1 MPARKLVK
9 KGARTIAALIDSFLS
24 YVKLVKYTDI
34 LDMALVA
41 FLIYKLIRFLS
52 RTGSARVMRGII
64 ILLVALWLSGPNV
77 LNLNVVNFLL
87 GKTMEFG
94 VLVVVILFQP
104 ELRRLLE
111 RVGSGKLADLF
122 GRAGDSKEMELA
134 INQTIAA
141 CEEMSAT
148 RTGALIIFER
158 DVKLDDTV
166 KTGTTINADVQSE
179 LLKNIFYPKT
189 PLHDGAVIIRNGRIE
204 AAGCILPNS
213 SNPNISKELG
223 TRHRAGIGMSEV
235 SDAVVVVVSEE
246 TGSISVAVDGML
258 KRHLAHDTF
267 EKILRNE
274 LLPEEQGVSGVSR
287 LARRVKGKNNG
298 KKAD

>member
-122 GRAGDSKEMELA
+122 SRAGDSKEMELA

-274 LLPEEQGVSGVSR
+274 LLPEEQGGSGVSR

>member
-1 MPARKLVK
+1 
-9 KGARTIAALIDSFLS
+9 
-24 YVKLVKYTDI
+24 
-34 LDMALVA
+34 MALVA

-274 LLPEEQGVSGVSR
+274 LLPEEQGGSGVSR

>member
-1 MPARKLVK
+1 M
-9 KGARTIAALIDSFLS
+9 GGIFDLIWSNYLRNIR
-24 YVKLVKYTDI
+24 VTDI
-34 LDMALVA
+34 LDIAVMA
-41 FLIYKLIRFLS
+41 FLIYKGIRFIMKS
-52 RTGSARVMRGII
+52 GSIRVMQGII
-64 ILLVALWLSGPNV
+64 ILIVAMGLSTV
-77 LNLNVVNFLL
+77 LDLYVVNFLL

-94 VLVVVILFQP
+94 VLVLVVLFQP
-104 ELRRLLE
+104 ELRKLLE
-111 RVGSGKLADLF
+111 RVGSSTFANLF
-122 GRAGDSKEMELA
+122 GKSVVSKEMDVA
-134 INQTIAA
+134 INQTISA
-141 CEEMSAT
+141 CEDMSRS

-158 DVKLDDTV
+158 DIKLDDTI
-166 KTGTTINADVQSE
+166 KTGTTVNADLNAE
-179 LLKNIFYPKT
+179 LLKNIFFPNT
-189 PLHDGAVIIRNGRIE
+189 PLHDGAVIVRDGRIA

-274 LLPEEQGVSGVSR
+274 LMPEDGENSGSRSSR
-287 LARRVKGKNNG
+287 LKIAQKIKGKKNDKENN
-298 KKAD
+298 K

>member
-1 MPARKLVK
+1 MKL
-9 KGARTIAALIDSFLS
+9 I
-24 YVKLVKYTDI
+24 KYTDI

-274 LLPEEQGVSGVSR
+274 LLPEEQGGSGVSR
-287 LARRVKGKNNG
+287 LARRVKGKSNG

>member
-1 MPARKLVK
+1 MRGSAPGRRR
-9 KGARTIAALIDSFLS
+9 GAIAAFLDSLLG
-24 YVKLVKYTDI
+24 YVKLIKITDI

-52 RTGSARVMRGII
+52 RTGSARVLRGII
-64 ILLVALWLSGPNV
+64 ILLAALWLSGPSM
-77 LNLNVVNFLL
+77 LNLNVINFLL

-104 ELRRLLE
+104 ELRKLLE
-111 RVGSGKLADLF
+111 RVGSGRITALF
-122 GRAGDSKEMELA
+122 GRAEASKELELA
-134 INQTIAA
+134 INQTIMA
-141 CEEMSAT
+141 CEEMSAAH
-148 RTGALIIFER
+148 TGALIIFER
-158 DVKLDDTV
+158 EVKLDDTV

-189 PLHDGAVIIRNGRIE
+189 PLHDGAVIIRGGRIE

-235 SDAVVVVVSEE
+235 SDAVVIVVSEE

-274 LLPEEQGVSGVSR
+274 LLPEAKEGSGVR
-287 LARRVKGKNNG
+287 GIAQRVKGKSNG

>member
-1 MPARKLVK
+1 MQAV
-9 KGARTIAALIDSFLS
+9 IDFI
-24 YVKLVKYTDI
+24 VKYARLIKITDI

-41 FLIYKLIRFLS
+41 FLIYKLIGFVS
-52 RTGSARVMRGII
+52 KSGAVRVMKGIV
-64 ILLVALWLSGPNV
+64 ILLAAMWLSSV
-77 LNLNVVNFLL
+77 LDLYVVNYLL

-94 VLVVVILFQP
+94 VLVLVVLFQP
-104 ELRRLLE
+104 EIRKLLE
-111 RVGSGKLADLF
+111 RVGSSAVMNIF
-122 GRAGDSKEMELA
+122 GRAAVSREIEVA
-134 INQTIAA
+134 IGQTISA
-141 CEEMSAT
+141 CEDMSRS

-158 DVKLDDTV
+158 SVKLDDTI
-166 KTGTTINADVQSE
+166 KTGTTISADVKAE
-179 LLKNIFYPKT
+179 LLKNIFYPNT
-189 PLHDGAVIIRNGRIE
+189 PLHDGAVIVRGGRIE

-213 SNPNISKELG
+213 TNPNISKELG

-274 LLPEEQGVSGVSR
+274 LTEDNEDDKGGRIKIP
-287 LARRVKGKNNG
+287 RRAKGKKNG
-298 KKAD
+298 KENHQ

>member
-274 LLPEEQGVSGVSR
+274 LLPEEQGGSGVSR